1 MDDVTTILKES
12 QVFYAKCFKAT
23 GVEKYTEGFC
33 KNRYFI
39 KTIYRY
45 QRVSNIEKL
54 CARFEWLTIS
64 INIETRNLILTSTNR
79 NSFVRTTHNALH
91 FYTDLNLKRKKNA
104 THARENS
111 SARSHSFSNYFRFYP
126 SNIDVSRRG
135 YRIVR
140 LKSRII
146 LRGGIKSAMNVSNNV
161 EACREVVSWQS
172 PEHWQVN

>member
-39 KTIYRY
+39 KTIY
-45 QRVSNIEKL
+45 RVSNIEKL

-91 FYTDLNLKRKKNA
+91 FYTDLNLKRKKKMQ
-104 THARENS
+104 RENS
-111 SARSHSFSNYFRFYP
+111 SARSHSFSNCFRFYP

-146 LRGGIKSAMNVSNNV
+146 LRGEIKSAMNVSNNV